1 MKILVS
7 LLVIG
12 ILSFSC
18 GSKELTV
25 DEPEPVATQPAEQP
39 AESPQ
44 PAPVQPVTEV
54 TQEEKPEPPASIAD
68 VTPEPAKAA
77 AASLQDSI
85 DVMYMIKPN
94 DYLVKIAI
102 NEYGR
107 PTMWRKIWN
116 WNYEVIGDNPNL
128 IYPYRELA
136 LKKPIEYANKVE
148 FSWYDYTVRKDD
160 TLWSIAK
167 KEYDN
172 NLAWIVILRDNYDEI
187 GDSYNTLRENT
198 TLKLRTKLY

>member
-1 MKILVS
+1 MKVLIS
-7 LLVIG
+7 LMVIG
-12 ILSFSC
+12 LLSFSC

-25 DEPEPVATQPAEQP
+25 EEPEPTATQQTEEPAEAP
-39 AESPQ
+39 KPE
-44 PAPVQPVTEV
+44 PVQPVTETV
-54 TQEEKPEPPASIAD
+54 AEEPEPQSITD
-68 VTPEPAKAA
+68 VTPEPEKASA
-77 AASLQDSI
+77 VSLQDSI

-116 WNYEVIGDNPNL
+116 WNYEVIGDNPDL

-160 TLWSIAK
+160 TLWSIAQ
-167 KEYDN
+167 KEYGN

-187 GDSYNTLRENT
+187 GDTYNTLKEDT
-198 TLKLRTKLY
+198 TLRLRTKLY